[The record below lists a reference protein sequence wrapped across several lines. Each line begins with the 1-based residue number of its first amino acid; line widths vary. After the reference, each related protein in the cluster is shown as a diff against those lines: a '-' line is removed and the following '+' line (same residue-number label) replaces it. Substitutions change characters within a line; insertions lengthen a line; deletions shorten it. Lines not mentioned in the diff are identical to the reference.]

1 MIKIIVG
8 IEGCGKTAKLV
19 DQMNMIA
26 TDPNKRVVC
35 IVRGKRLET
44 LIKPQIRLVD
54 INEYPTLGY
63 REFLS
68 FLAGICATDYDITD
82 IYVDSIRKVTKTDD
96 NLQFETFLSL
106 LEPFSESTN
115 VNFTFILSE
124 DPAVIPEGVSKFCEV
139 DNR

>member
-19 DQMNMIA
+19 DQMNEIA
-26 TDPNKRVVC
+26 TDPGKRVVC

-54 INEYPTLGY
+54 INEYPTVGY

-124 DPAVIPEGVSKFCEV
+124 DPAVIPEGVKVFCE
-139 DNR
+139 N

>member
-19 DQMNMIA
+19 DQMNVIA
-26 TDPNKRVVC
+26 TDPSKRVVC

-54 INEYPTLGY
+54 INEYPTVGY

-124 DPAVIPEGVSKFCEV
+124 DPAVIPEGVRIFCE
-139 DNR
+139 D

>member
-19 DQMNMIA
+19 DQMNVIA
-26 TDPNKRVVC
+26 TDPGKRVVC

-54 INEYPTLGY
+54 INEYPTVGY

-124 DPAVIPEGVSKFCEV
+124 DPAVIPEGVKNFCES
-139 DNR
+139 